1 MPLIV
6 RWYLKTSLVY
16 LVAALLV
23 GVANSLQVL
32 SPFISG
38 LGPVSIHLLVVGF
51 VTQLI
56 FGVALWMFPKYSN
69 TKPRGREPIA
79 WASYALLNAGLAL
92 RAVGEPFTA
101 LHPGSWTGWVLVASA
116 LVQWLAGVLFVANT
130 WGRVKGK

>member
-16 LVAALLV
+16 LVVSFLI

-32 SPFISG
+32 SPFLSG
-38 LGPVSIHLLVVGF
+38 LGPVYIHLLVVGF

-69 TKPRGREPIA
+69 AKPRGRETIA

-92 RAVGEPFTA
+92 RAVGEPFAA
-101 LHPGSWTGWVLVASA
+101 LHPGSWAGWTLVASA
-116 LVQWLAGVLFVANT
+116 LSQWLAGIL
-130 WGRVKGK
+130 

>member
-23 GVANSLQVL
+23 GVASSLQGI
-32 SPFISG
+32 SPIPAG
-38 LGPVSIHLLVVGF
+38 LGPVYIHLLVVGF
-51 VTQLI
+51 ITQLI

-69 TKPRGREPIA
+69 TNPRGKEPLA
-79 WASYALLNAGLAL
+79 WASYALLNAGLIL
-92 RAVGEPFTA
+92 RAVGEPLAAFQ
-101 LHPGSWTGWVLVASA
+101 PGSWTGWLLVASA
-116 LVQWLAGVLFVANT
+116 LGQWLAGISFAANT